1 MAHFNDLI
9 NSPVP
14 VLVDFSAEWCGPCK
28 TMAPELKKLA
38 GEWGDKA
45 KIIKIDIDK
54 NQQLASQLQIRS
66 VPTLVLYKEGKP
78 VWRQAGAMMA
88 HQLKQVLQTYIP

>member
-1 MAHFNDLI
+1 MAQFNDLI

-14 VLVDFSAEWCGPCK
+14 VLVDFSAEWCGPCQM
-28 TMAPELKKLA
+28 MAPELKKLA
-38 GEWGDKA
+38 GELGDKA

-54 NQQLASQLQIRS
+54 NQQLAAHLQIRS
-66 VPTLVLYKEGKP
+66 VPTLVLYKDGKP

-88 HQLKQVLQTYIP
+88 HQLKQVMQTYIG